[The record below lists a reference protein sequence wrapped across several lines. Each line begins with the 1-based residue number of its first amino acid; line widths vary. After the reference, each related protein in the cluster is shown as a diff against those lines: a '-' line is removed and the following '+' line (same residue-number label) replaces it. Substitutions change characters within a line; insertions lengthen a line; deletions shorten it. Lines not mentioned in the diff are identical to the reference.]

1 MSEPVADAMEVMLSF
16 DGVHASVDRE
26 SVKDYINQVLAARR
40 RESGSSSS
48 SSSAVTAG
56 VPKTMAGVTAAAAAA
71 PSPAPTTPVARVK
84 TPLSTEVLTARVAA
98 LTNNKD
104 VCFLIKY

>member
-1 MSEPVADAMEVMLSF
+1 MEVMLSF

-40 RESGSSSS
+40 RESGSSSSS

>member
-1 MSEPVADAMEVMLSF
+1 VADAMEVMLSF

-40 RESGSSSS
+40 RESGSSSSS

>member
-1 MSEPVADAMEVMLSF
+1 
-16 DGVHASVDRE
+16 
-26 SVKDYINQVLAARR
+26 
-40 RESGSSSS
+40 
-48 SSSAVTAG
+48 
-56 VPKTMAGVTAAAAAA
+56 VPKTVAGVTAAAAAA